1 MTYAAPRMD
10 SIKPSPSAMASRRAR
25 ELVADGRDVISLSLG
40 DPDFPT
46 PDNVVAAAI
55 RAMERGETKYT
66 DPDGTPELKAAV
78 REKFRRDNG
87 FDFDLDQIIV
97 SAGAKQV
104 IFYALLATVAPGD
117 EVIIPAPYWVSYP
130 DMVMIADGVPVR
142 VACPQ
147 NNGFRLRPED
157 LDAAITP
164 RTRWLLLN
172 SPNNPSGTGYAAADL
187 EALADVLR
195 RHPRVLLMSD
205 DIYEH
210 IVYDEFRFA
219 TMAGVAPDLG
229 ERILTVNGVSKT
241 YAMTG
246 WRIGFGAGPRDLVR
260 TMVTLQSQCA
270 SNPCSI
276 SQAAALEALS
286 GPQDV
291 VAERRGVL
299 EQRRDL
305 VVERLNRCPG
315 LACHRPQGAFYVYPS
330 CAGVIGRRAP
340 DGTVIASDQDFAL
353 YLLDAADV
361 AVVPGAAYGLTPHIR
376 VDFSGATERLEE
388 ACDRIDRACH
398 ALT

>member
-1 MTYAAPRMD
+1 
-10 SIKPSPSAMASRRAR
+10 
-25 ELVADGRDVISLSLG
+25 
-40 DPDFPT
+40 
-46 PDNVVAAAI
+46 
-55 RAMERGETKYT
+55 
-66 DPDGTPELKAAV
+66 
-78 REKFRRDNG
+78 
-87 FDFDLDQIIV
+87 
-97 SAGAKQV
+97 
-104 IFYALLATVAPGD
+104 
-117 EVIIPAPYWVSYP
+117 
-130 DMVMIADGVPVR
+130 
-142 VACPQ
+142 
-147 NNGFRLRPED
+147 
-157 LDAAITP
+157 
-164 RTRWLLLN
+164 
-172 SPNNPSGTGYAAADL
+172 
-187 EALADVLR
+187 
-195 RHPRVLLMSD
+195 
-205 DIYEH
+205 
-210 IVYDEFRFA
+210 
-219 TMAGVAPDLG
+219 MAGVAPDLAD
-229 ERILTVNGVSKT
+229 RILTVNGVSKT

-260 TMVTLQSQCA
+260 TMVTLQSQGA

-299 EQRRDL
+299 ERRRDL
-305 VVERLNRCPG
+305 VVERLNRCSG

-340 DGTVIASDQDFAL
+340 DGTVIAGDQDFAL

>member
-1 MTYAAPRMD
+1 MTYAAPRMAP
-10 SIKPSPSAMASRRAR
+10 IKPSPSAMASRRAR
-25 ELVADGRDVISLSLG
+25 ELVAAGRDVISLSLG

-46 PDNVVAAAI
+46 PDNVIAAAI

-66 DPDGTPELKAAV
+66 DPDGTPRLKAAV
-78 REKFRRDNG
+78 REKFRRENG
-87 FDFDLDQIIV
+87 LDFTLDQIVV

-104 IFYALLATVAPGD
+104 IFYAMLATVAPGD

-130 DMVMIADGVPVR
+130 DMAMIADGVPVR
-142 VACPQ
+142 VTCPQ

-172 SPNNPSGTGYAAADL
+172 SPNNPSGAGYTAADL
-187 EALADVLR
+187 EALAEVLR
-195 RHPRVLLMSD
+195 RHPRVLLLSD

-210 IVYDEFRFA
+210 IVYDDFRFA
-219 TMAGVAPDLG
+219 TMVGVAPDLAD
-229 ERILTVNGVSKT
+229 RVLTVNGVSKT
-241 YAMTG
+241 YSMTG

-260 TMVTLQSQCA
+260 TMVALQSQGA

-291 VAERRGVL
+291 VAERRAIL
-299 EQRRDL
+299 ERRRDL
-305 VVERLNRCPG
+305 VADRLDRCPG
-315 LACHRPQGAFYVYPS
+315 LSCHRPQGAFYVYPS
-330 CAGVIGRRAP
+330 CAGVISRRTP
-340 DGTVIASDQDFAL
+340 DGTVIGTDQDFAL

-361 AVVPGAAYGLTPHIR
+361 AVVPGSAYGLSPHIR
-376 VDFSGATERLEE
+376 VDFSGAPERLEE
-388 ACDRIDRACH
+388 ACERIDRACR
-398 ALT
+398 ALA